1 MRPSSAASNTQGVRE
16 SQQPAAQSGKEYLH
30 RAIAKLGTCRDWAT
44 HWPQRQALDSPLD
57 LAKKKRDGDA
67 IEWPQTK
74 ASDFSLGFAKKKGR
88 DRLTYP
94 VQRLAL
100 QYSPTSKETTI
111 VIQEGG
117 RPTYATSLKC
127 SKGRHTYRFD
137 E

>member
-1 MRPSSAASNTQGVRE
+1 M
-16 SQQPAAQSGKEYLH
+16 
-30 RAIAKLGTCRDWAT
+30 
-44 HWPQRQALDSPLD
+44 
-57 LAKKKRDGDA
+57 
-67 IEWPQTK
+67 
-74 ASDFSLGFAKKKGR
+74 ASDESLGFFIGLRIKKGR

-127 SKGRHTYRFD
+127 SKGRHAHIDSMNRSHATYSII
-137 E
+137 